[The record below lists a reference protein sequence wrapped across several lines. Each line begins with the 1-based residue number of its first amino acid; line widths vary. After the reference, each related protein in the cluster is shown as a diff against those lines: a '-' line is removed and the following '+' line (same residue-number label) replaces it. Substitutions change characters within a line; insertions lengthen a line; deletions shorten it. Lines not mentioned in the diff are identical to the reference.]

1 MEVNEPSRA
10 EAPEAPF
17 YKIDARGDGV
27 YRISEPLG
35 VGENV
40 ILGSERA
47 LLIDTG
53 YGLKDIRPAVR
64 QITDLPLFVMNSH
77 VHTDHTGCNSA
88 FETVYVPGGELP
100 KIFDGSLDR
109 ERLQLFQSL
118 HQSRPNLRQFMVQ
131 KEEWETPP
139 QGTQYLPL
147 PEKIDLGGRVLEL
160 ELIGGHTPES
170 TMVIDPQSRTAFV
183 ADGIGTQVWL
193 FLHPTGTVQ
202 EYSESLRRFSRRT
215 DVDILQLSHKTEPMP
230 FSFAAYYADFVLR
243 ARIENSVVWPNNRFD
258 VTVYR
263 YTEPESPYG
272 AVSMF
277 YCETNLG

>member
-10 EAPEAPF
+10 GAPEEPF
-17 YKIDARGDGV
+17 YRIAANGSRV

-35 VGENV
+35 VGETLL
-40 ILGSERA
+40 LGGERA

-53 YGLKDIRPAVR
+53 YGLKDIRPAIR
-64 QITDLPLFVMNSH
+64 QITDLPLMVMNSH

-88 FETVYVPGGELP
+88 FDTVYVPGGELP
-100 KIFDGSLDR
+100 KVFDGSLDR
-109 ERLQLFQSL
+109 ERQQLFQSL
-118 HQSRPNLRQFMVQ
+118 RQSRPSLRQFMVE
-131 KEEWETPP
+131 KENWETPP
-139 QGTQYLPL
+139 GGTQYLPL
-147 PEKIDLGGRVLEL
+147 PERIDLGGRALEL

-170 TMVIDPQSRTAFV
+170 TIVVDAHSRTAFV
-183 ADGIGTQVWL
+183 ADGVGTQVWL
-193 FLHPTGTVQ
+193 FLHPYGTVQ

-215 DVDILQLSHKTEPMP
+215 DVDWLQLSHKTEPMP

>member
-10 EAPEAPF
+10 GAPEAPF
-17 YKIDARGDGV
+17 YKVTSNGNGV

-35 VGENV
+35 VGESL
-40 ILGSERA
+40 ILGGERA

-53 YGLKDIRPAVR
+53 YGLKDIRPVIR
-64 QITDLPLFVMNSH
+64 RITDLPLMVMNSH
-77 VHTDHTGCNSA
+77 VHTDHTGCNNA

-100 KIFDGSLDR
+100 KVFDGSLDR

-118 HQSRPNLRQFMVQ
+118 HQSRPNLRQFMVK
-131 KEEWETPP
+131 KEDWETPP
-139 QGTQYLPL
+139 GGTQYLPL
-147 PEKIDLGGRVLEL
+147 PERIDLGGRELDL

-170 TMVIDPQSRTAFV
+170 TIVIDPRSRTAFV

-202 EYSESLRRFSRRT
+202 EYSESLRRFSRRS
-215 DVDILQLSHKTEPMP
+215 DVDWMQLSHKTEPMP

-243 ARIENSVVWPNNRFD
+243 ARLNNSVVWPNNRFD

>member
-1 MEVNEPSRA
+1 MEVNEPSQAKTPVEPLYR
-10 EAPEAPF
+10 
-17 YKIDARGDGV
+17 IDARADGV
-27 YRISEPLG
+27 FRISEPLG
-35 VGENV
+35 VGESL
-40 ILGSERA
+40 ILGEERA

-53 YGLKDIRPAVR
+53 YGLRDIRTAIR
-64 QITDLPLFVMNSH
+64 QITDLPLVVMNSH

-88 FETVYVPGGELP
+88 FETIYVPGGERP
-100 KIFDGSLDR
+100 KLFDGSLDR

-118 HQSRPNLRQFMVQ
+118 RQSRPNLRQFMVD
-131 KEEWETPP
+131 KEDWETPP
-139 QGTQYLPL
+139 GGTRYLPL
-147 PEKIDLGGRVLEL
+147 PDRFDLGGRELEL
-160 ELIGGHTPES
+160 EIIGGHTPES
-170 TMVIDPQSRTAFV
+170 TIVIDPKSRTAFV

>member
-1 MEVNEPSRA
+1 MEVNEPSRE

-17 YKIDARGDGV
+17 YKIDARGNGV

-35 VGENV
+35 VGESL
-40 ILGSERA
+40 ILGKERA

-53 YGLKDIRPAVR
+53 YGLKDIRPAIR
-64 QITDLPLFVMNSH
+64 QITDLPLVVMNSH
-77 VHTDHTGCNSA
+77 VHTDHTGCNKA
-88 FETVYVPGGELP
+88 FDTVYVPGGEMH
-100 KIFDGSLDR
+100 KVFDGSLDR
-109 ERLQLFQSL
+109 ERLLLFQSL
-118 HQSRPNLRQFMVQ
+118 RQSRPNLRPFMVE
-131 KEEWETPP
+131 KENWQTPP
-139 QGTQYLPL
+139 GGTQFLPL
-147 PEKIDLGGRVLEL
+147 PGRFDLGGRELEL

-170 TMVIDPQSRTAFV
+170 TIVIDPQSRTAFV

-193 FLHPTGTVQ
+193 FLHPFGTVQ

-215 DVDILQLSHKTEPMP
+215 DVDWMQLSHKTEPMP

-243 ARIENSVVWPNNRFD
+243 ARLEASVVWPNNRFN

>member
-1 MEVNEPSRA
+1 MEVREPFRA
-10 EAPEAPF
+10 ESPAEPI
-17 YKIDARGDGV
+17 YSIDARGNGV

-35 VGENV
+35 VGESL
-40 ILGSERA
+40 ILGQERA

-53 YGLKDIRPAVR
+53 YGLRDIRPVVR
-64 QITDLPLFVMNSH
+64 QITDLPLMVMNSH
-77 VHTDHTGCNSA
+77 VHTDHTGCNTA
-88 FETVYVPGGELP
+88 FDTVYVPGGEMP
-100 KIFDGSLDR
+100 KLFDGSLDR
-109 ERLQLFQSL
+109 EREQLFGSL
-118 HQSRPNLRQFMVQ
+118 RQSRPKLRQFMVD
-131 KEEWETPP
+131 KEVWATPAG
-139 QGTQYLPL
+139 GTRFLPL
-147 PEKIDLGGRVLEL
+147 PEKIDLGGRELEL
-160 ELIGGHTPES
+160 EIIGGHTPES

-202 EYSESLRRFSRRT
+202 EYSDSLRRFSRRT
-215 DVDILQLSHKTEPMP
+215 DVDELQLSHKTEPMP

-277 YCETNLG
+277 FCQSNLG